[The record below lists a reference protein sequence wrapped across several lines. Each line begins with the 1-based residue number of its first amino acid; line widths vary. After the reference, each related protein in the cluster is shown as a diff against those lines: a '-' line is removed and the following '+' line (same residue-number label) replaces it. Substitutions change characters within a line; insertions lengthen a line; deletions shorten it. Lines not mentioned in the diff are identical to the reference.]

1 MKIHEIVKN
10 FSKPFETVEDID
22 AYIENIDEN
31 GNLEIGLS
39 ENNENIFQSFTIR
52 ASRKRLRRLKEIAAY
67 NVGQCL
73 SSDSDIEHL
82 NLPQT
87 LDVLVKKFINTYSGD
102 YLNDLYED

>member
-1 MKIHEIVKN
+1 MKMVILK
-10 FSKPFETVEDID
+10 
-22 AYIENIDEN
+22 
-31 GNLEIGLS
+31 S

-52 ASRKRLRRLKEIAAY
+52 AGRKRLRRLKEIAAY

-87 LDVLVKKFINTYSGD
+87 LNVLVKNFINTYSGD
-102 YLNDLYED
+102 YINDLYEDCNKSQILL

>member
-1 MKIHEIVKN
+1 MLA
-10 FSKPFETVEDID
+10 T
-22 AYIENIDEN
+22 
-31 GNLEIGLS
+31 
-39 ENNENIFQSFTIR
+39 
-52 ASRKRLRRLKEIAAY
+52 SRKRLRRLKEIAAY

-102 YLNDLYED
+102 YITDTNES